1 MPRLRTLPAPRAAD
15 LTETPQRFLASAHDS
30 VETVLG
36 TLDTIRELRRQE
48 TGNIGGR
55 LTSQEEDLLR
65 AAIVFT
71 GAGLDATLKRLVRD
85 TLVHVIG
92 KSEQAHKKLE
102 TFAATQLGTGEIA
115 DTTKIARYLVSAHPR
130 TLLIEDY
137 VYALTGS
144 SLQSA
149 QQVDTTAGALGID
162 DAGLR
167 QRILAQTLRDL
178 FTARNEVAHELD
190 LQRTEARGDRARR
203 SRPIDPTIALCD
215 EGFEVA
221 QHIVNA
227 VGDIL
232 TA

>member
-1 MPRLRTLPAPRAAD
+1 MPRLRDLPEPHVCD

-36 TLDTIRELRRQE
+36 TLDTIRQLRKQE
-48 TGNIGGR
+48 TGSIGGR

-102 TFAATQLGTGEIA
+102 TFAAARLGTGEIA
-115 DTTKIARYLVSAHPR
+115 DTKMIARYLVARDARS
-130 TLLIEDY
+130 LLIDDY
-137 VYALTGS
+137 VYELSGS

-149 QQVDTTAGALGID
+149 EEVDNTAGALGID
-162 DAGLR
+162 DAELRKRINAQGLR
-167 QRILAQTLRDL
+167 S
-178 FTARNEVAHELD
+178 E
-190 LQRTEARGDRARR
+190 RGC
-203 SRPIDPTIALCD
+203 T
-215 EGFEVA
+215 
-221 QHIVNA
+221 
-227 VGDIL
+227 
-232 TA
+232 